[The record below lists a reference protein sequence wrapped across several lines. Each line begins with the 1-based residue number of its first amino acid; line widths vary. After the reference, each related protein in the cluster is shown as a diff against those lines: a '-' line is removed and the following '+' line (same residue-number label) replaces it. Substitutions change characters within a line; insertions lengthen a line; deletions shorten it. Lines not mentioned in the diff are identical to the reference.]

1 MSLKTKILIKNIT
14 RIMILSSILV
24 LWFLIINSFVWAWN
38 ESDVKIDKRN
48 NINYKNITISPIAN
62 VWVAITMNIWTW
74 LNKQNKIEE
83 VNINNQLFRVEDFY
97 NNEDRI
103 KSSIITKN
111 MIFLKEYYN
120 ILKIDFNG
128 ILGKSKDKGKTLNNI
143 IRQLEIRLRNANINI
158 TNLKKQRDILV
169 TESQIVNSKINDIK
183 KNLETNF
190 SSSNPKKVF
199 ENVEVF
205 YSLKYKEVNLQTNII
220 FLWEFINKYGFLNKK
235 NTILLETLVVNKDI
249 ISKDSYIVIPTSG
262 TKVLK
267 DFNLI
272 FSEEEYKQRN
282 TKN

>member
-1 MSLKTKILIKNIT
+1 
-14 RIMILSSILV
+14 
-24 LWFLIINSFVWAWN
+24 
-38 ESDVKIDKRN
+38 
-48 NINYKNITISPIAN
+48 
-62 VWVAITMNIWTW
+62 
-74 LNKQNKIEE
+74 
-83 VNINNQLFRVEDFY
+83 
-97 NNEDRI
+97 
-103 KSSIITKN
+103 

-220 FLWEFINKYGFLNKK
+220 FL
-235 NTILLETLVVNKDI
+235 
-249 ISKDSYIVIPTSG
+249 
-262 TKVLK
+262 
-267 DFNLI
+267 
-272 FSEEEYKQRN
+272 
-282 TKN
+282 